1 MDTSKVKEDLDSL
14 CMQKLSKLTGDEIK
28 TLVPIV
34 KSKDYA
40 DYAKDH
46 SKEEIEEY
54 LFGELELYR
63 QKKMIDERS
72 YVADKEFMKKVVSQQ
87 RKETIEKT
95 SLSFKD
101 KVSKWLHHGRENDKD
116 KLGEK
121 GE

>member
-14 CMQKLSKLTGDEIK
+14 CMHKLSKLTGDEIK

-63 QKKMIDERS
+63 QK
-72 YVADKEFMKKVVSQQ
+72 EFMKKVVSQQ

-101 KVSKWLHHGRENDKD
+101 KVSKWLHRGRENDKD